1 MHIDHA
7 GGPDRAYGAAAVHNG
22 TVYPCGQVP
31 VDRDGSTP
39 TGLADQAALCLDNLE
54 RVLLRAGS
62 SLDAL
67 LQMTVYL
74 ADIGEL
80 DEFNRSYRARM
91 AGHKLPPRT
100 TVQVAAFRGEKR
112 IELTAIAAVD
122 VGDGAA
128 RGG

>member
-7 GGPDRAYGAAAVHNG
+7 GGPDRAYGAATVHNG

-31 VDRDGSTP
+31 VDLDGSTP
-39 TGLADQAALCLDNLE
+39 PELVDQTALCIDNLE

-80 DEFNRSYRARM
+80 DEFNRGYRTRM
-91 AGHKLPPRT
+91 AGRKLPPRT